1 MDGNRL
7 RELRKERKLTQA
19 ELGKHINVSKV
30 SISGYENGERTP
42 DTDNLARLADFFGV
56 TIDYLLGRSDIPDK
70 TVKEQAEEAYNDP
83 DFQYAMR
90 SLNGM
95 DQESKE
101 EVLNFIEYV
110 LQREK
115 GRKPGQRQPN
125 PPRFNKE

>member
-1 MDGNRL
+1 MDTFGDRL
-7 RELRKERKLTQA
+7 RELRKKKKLNQKD
-19 ELGKHINVSKV
+19 LGKLLGVAESTISMYERNGRQPDFDMQEKIANFFNVS
-30 SISGYENGERTP
+30 
-42 DTDNLARLADFFGV
+42 
-56 TIDYLLGRSDIPDK
+56 IDYLVRGKESSL
-70 TVKEQAEEAYNDP
+70 KEQAEEAYNDP

-95 DQESKE
+95 NQETKE

-125 PPRFNKE
+125 LPRFNKE